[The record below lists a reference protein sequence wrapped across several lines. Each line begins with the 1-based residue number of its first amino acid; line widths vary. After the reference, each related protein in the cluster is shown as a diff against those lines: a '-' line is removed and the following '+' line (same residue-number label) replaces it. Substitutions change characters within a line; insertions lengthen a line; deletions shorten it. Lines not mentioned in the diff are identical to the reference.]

1 VCLAVLALAA
11 AWSSPALADDGV
23 PDISIPAV
31 PDLTEAANAVL
42 EEAGLEELDSLTA
55 VDPSIALPAVP
66 AQKTAAE
73 PATAGA
79 VAAPPPEPAAETPVE
94 APPAVNPEPDA
105 PPAPD
110 VVQTA
115 PTNMN
120 ISVRID
126 SPGDNGSVGQ
136 VNVAAST
143 GGAAATAAPPAE
155 TAPQYQPDPPQYQQP
170 IPASAAP
177 AADSAPQPPA
187 AEPAQGVE
195 GWTWNWN
202 WNCGDAIPDIPL
214 PPEVGTQNW
223 TWNWD
228 WDCGDPDP
236 IPTNTSAQNTSQYQP
251 GVTQYRPINI
261 NISIRINSPGNDGP
275 VSQSNVAVLLA
286 APTLPA
292 IRIEVPVSPVGQAQS
307 FSGGSEAMAPLATL
321 AAFVDEIGADP
332 AEAAGAVDE
341 CCSPHEPRSGVT
353 GAAEEPQSLLLPQAP
368 PTNGPDITPR
378 ERFRASVAVTVRLAK
393 ASETAA
399 RNARPAPKPAQL
411 RPAPQTSAGPK
422 REQAAVLSAAG
433 FAPVNAPDGR
443 LGQLL
448 LVVAAFAFA
457 IALADASRSVAAEV
471 RAAGED
477 PDPPPD
483 SPG

>member
-1 VCLAVLALAA
+1 M
-11 AWSSPALADDGV
+11 
-23 PDISIPAV
+23 
-31 PDLTEAANAVL
+31 L
-42 EEAGLEELDSLTA
+42 EEAGLEELAPLTA

-73 PATAGA
+73 PVTAGA

-115 PTNMN
+115 PTNVN

-126 SPGDNGSVGQ
+126 SPGDNGSVEQ

-143 GGAAATAAPPAE
+143 GGAAAAAAPPAE

-187 AEPAQGVE
+187 AEPAQPVE

-236 IPTNTSAQNTSQYQP
+236 IPTNTSEQNTSQYQP
-251 GVTQYRPINI
+251 GVTQYRSINI
-261 NISIRINSPGNDGP
+261 NISIHINSPGNNGL
-275 VSQSNVAVLLA
+275 VRSRASQSSRGARA
-286 APTLPA
+286 ADDSHRGARLTRRAGSERLRWLRGRWRHWPRWPRSSTKSALIRPKRSRRGRRMLLPA
-292 IRIEVPVSPVGQAQS
+292 RAQGRRRS
-307 FSGGSEAMAPLATL
+307 RRRGAAEPAP
-321 AAFVDEIGADP
+321 
-332 AEAAGAVDE
+332 AAGAADE
-341 CCSPHEPRSGVT
+341 W
-353 GAAEEPQSLLLPQAP
+353 A
-368 PTNGPDITPR
+368 
-378 ERFRASVAVTVRLAK
+378 
-393 ASETAA
+393 
-399 RNARPAPKPAQL
+399 
-411 RPAPQTSAGPK
+411 
-422 REQAAVLSAAG
+422 
-433 FAPVNAPDGR
+433 
-443 LGQLL
+443 
-448 LVVAAFAFA
+448 
-457 IALADASRSVAAEV
+457 
-471 RAAGED
+471 
-477 PDPPPD
+477 
-483 SPG
+483 